1 MYFKRKF
8 SKSCIF
14 HFFENSWLFV
24 ETRVNLPTKSVPI
37 FSDFVNRIRTNSIER
52 RCENRSKSAKIA
64 PSRLLMPIVIVLRT
78 ESRSTLIFDREFS
91 RGSKF
96 FHPIIESV
104 HVNTQDL
111 KKLIPESGGIL
122 RRSLKFGISY
132 KQRLS
137 RSFYLPMLYNMIKIS
152 DFIPDEQLCFW
163 VLTLEFCIE
172 HPALYLN
179 HSISRTAS
187 HTTKL
192 NPQPISYLA
201 HFWLPQTF
209 VFCDF

>member
-1 MYFKRKF
+1 MR
-8 SKSCIF
+8 
-14 HFFENSWLFV
+14 E
-24 ETRVNLPTKSVPI
+24 SVKI
-37 FSDFVNRIRTNSIER
+37 DG
-52 RCENRSKSAKIA
+52 NRSE
-64 PSRLLMPIVIVLRT
+64 PLIVLRA

-137 RSFYLPMLYNMIKIS
+137 RSFYLPMLYNRSK
-152 DFIPDEQLCFW
+152 FL
-163 VLTLEFCIE
+163 
-172 HPALYLN
+172 
-179 HSISRTAS
+179 
-187 HTTKL
+187 
-192 NPQPISYLA
+192 ISY
-201 HFWLPQTF
+201 QMNNF
-209 VFCDF
+209 VFDCV